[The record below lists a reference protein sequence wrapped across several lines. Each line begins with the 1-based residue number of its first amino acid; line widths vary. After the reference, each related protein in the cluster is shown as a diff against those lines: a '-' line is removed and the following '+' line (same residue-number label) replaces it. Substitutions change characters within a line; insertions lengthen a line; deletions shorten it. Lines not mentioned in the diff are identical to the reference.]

1 MSRHFLLC
9 FHDLSVWNYQSVL
22 PTLRELRDFAG
33 RPFSVLVIPSTE
45 GANSDSISEFQES
58 LVQLKKE
65 GFELALHG
73 FKHKAEFS
81 QGRSYPGLISMALTH
96 NEAEFSGLSEFESSR
111 MLQQSISAW
120 KNLMT
125 APEQSCSEL
134 PAAFVPP
141 TWYSNKYLPRQV
153 MATGMIY
160 EGRSII
166 STPKGTRYVSPAI
179 SFAGMPKFTV
189 NPTVN
194 LGDIFMKLPFG
205 LPRIALHPTDFPEL
219 KSHVKHLIRTALGS
233 GRTLTLYNKL

>member
-1 MSRHFLLC
+1 MNREFLLC
-9 FHDLSVWNYQSVL
+9 FHDFSVRNFKYVTPIL
-22 PTLRELRDFAG
+22 HELCDFAG

-58 LVQLKKE
+58 LIQLKKE

-81 QGRSYPGLISMALTH
+81 QGRSYRGLLSMALTH
-96 NEAEFSGLSEFESSR
+96 NEAEFAGLSEFESSR
-111 MLQQSISAW
+111 MLQQGLSAW
-120 KNLMT
+120 NSLMFT
-125 APEQSCSEL
+125 QEQAEGEP

-153 MATGMIY
+153 NAAGMIY
-160 EGRSII
+160 EGRSRII
-166 STPKGTRYVSPAI
+166 TPKGNCYLSPAI

-194 LGDIFMKLPFG
+194 LGDIFMKMPFG

-219 KSHVKHLIRTALGS
+219 KPHVKHLIRTALGS
-233 GRTLTLYNKL
+233 GRMLTLYSKL